1 MAKLCPVCH
10 GNMKRIY
17 GSNDKDLAVD
27 IDTCP
32 NCGGFWFDNQELFL
46 ISSEAAKKYD
56 AEISQSMIPES
67 ATGATEDRICPNCQ
81 MPLVLLKD
89 PDLSKILQ
97 IDICPKCL
105 GLWLDHGEF
114 LHYKEFQKEKIE
126 KAKKTD
132 AVKAAEALR
141 KLGQNQKRGSIWQLL
156 GQDVGRPFDPL
167 PDEISGSDAS
177 LDSANQIRGLASG
190 LEYIIMWLIQSVL
203 GRFK

>member
-32 NCGGFWFDNQELFL
+32 KCGGFWFDNQELFL
-46 ISSEAAKKYD
+46 ISSEVAKKYD
-56 AEISQSMIPES
+56 TEISQSKIPES
-67 ATGATEDRICPNCQ
+67 AHGAAGDRICPNCHLL
-81 MPLVLLKD
+81 LVLLKD

-105 GLWLDHGEF
+105 GLWLGQGEF
-114 LHYKEFQKEKIE
+114 LRYKKFQKEKIG
-126 KAKKTD
+126 KAKKED

-141 KLGQNQKRGSIWQLL
+141 ELGKHQERGSIWKLL
-156 GQDVGRPFDPL
+156 GQEVGRPFNSNN
-167 PDEISGSDAS
+167 ETSDF
-177 LDSANQIRGLASG
+177 ASG
-190 LEYIIMWLIQSVL
+190 LESIIMWLIQSVL
-203 GRFK
+203 GGFRRV

>member
-114 LHYKEFQKEKIE
+114 LRYKEFQKEKIE

-177 LDSANQIRGLASG
+177 LDSTNQIRGLASG